1 MVNQIE
7 THPLYTE
14 FDTIELCKQHDILIE
29 AYSPLAQNNKK
40 LNENEVIVKI
50 AQNHGIE
57 VSKVILSYLL
67 GKGYIILPRSS
78 KENHIASNI

>member
-1 MVNQIE
+1 M
-7 THPLYTE
+7 
-14 FDTIELCKQHDILIE
+14 
-29 AYSPLAQNNKK
+29 
-40 LNENEVIVKI
+40 IVKI

-78 KENHIASNI
+78 KENHIASNIQLEGNTLTEEEVAQIDSVSRQNSVKVCWDSKDVV